1 MGAILPD
8 GRTDREATKG
18 QSQVGLPMIGAA
30 RTDLTPTLSQELD
43 GGDWILPLIKRAQER
58 VMPQKVAVITMG
70 MSKTQYIEN
79 LQGTGHLSVR
89 RLAMLGKDFWI
100 ALHEEVKQHFGMA
113 DDAERLQR
121 ARELRA
127 KCDEVIDEIARKAL
141 R

>member
-1 MGAILPD
+1 ML
-8 GRTDREATKG
+8 
-18 QSQVGLPMIGAA
+18 GAA
-30 RTDLTPTLSQELD
+30 RTDPTPTLSQELD

-89 RLAMLGKDFWI
+89 RMAMLGRDFWT
-100 ALHEEVKQHFGMA
+100 ALAEEIRDHFGLV